1 MAFWILQRNLNWTF
15 AHLLNGT
22 HLDRMPKGIFCM
34 AKNLTQVIES
44 VDEKNRKEFY
54 NVTNIKGKMY
64 VVISAILFDIS
75 VVYFYL
81 VAKITG

>member
-1 MAFWILQRNLNWTF
+1 
-15 AHLLNGT
+15 
-22 HLDRMPKGIFCM
+22 M

-64 VVISAILFDIS
+64 VFISAILFDIS